1 MVSSLLALLP
11 LLVTHALHSRVDLPP
26 CQVPKTG
33 LRYALPVD
41 RRAVCRLDRAKALTK
56 AYRDG
61 KPCPWYGSERALD
74 EWLPWLLEPWAAS
87 LSSCT
92 K

>member
-1 MVSSLLALLP
+1 MTTSVSAIALPGAEQQLLAG
-11 LLVTHALHSRVDLPP
+11 VTHYPWTAAPFADWI
-26 CQVPKTG
+26 
-33 LRYALPVD
+33 
-41 RRAVCRLDRAKALTK
+41 DRAKALTK